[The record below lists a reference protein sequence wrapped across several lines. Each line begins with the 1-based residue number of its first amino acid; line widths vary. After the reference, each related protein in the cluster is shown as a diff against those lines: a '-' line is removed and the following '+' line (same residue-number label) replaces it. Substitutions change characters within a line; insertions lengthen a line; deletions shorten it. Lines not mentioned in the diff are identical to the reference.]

1 MNRRSGNKKTSG
13 MRDFRKKPLKIK
25 GLKLDQKGIKKGKRR
40 IPAFDLFV
48 QPVAFRTWFL
58 PISISERMQETEED
72 LRVVDRGLGI
82 CAMAQDL

>member
-1 MNRRSGNKKTSG
+1 MNRRSGNKKN
-13 MRDFRKKPLKIK
+13 FRNVISEKKPLKIK
-25 GLKLDQKGIKKGKRR
+25 RIKVRSKGIKKGKEGSQHS
-40 IPAFDLFV
+40 ICSYNLSL
-48 QPVAFRTWFL
+48 FRTWFL